1 VLAKPSQD
9 FSLTML
15 KLSERKKRAEFVM
28 SWLNEKY
35 PDPKA
40 PLDHEDAFTFLVAV
54 ALSAQTTDARVN
66 LVTPALFRE
75 ANTPEKM
82 AALGANRILHHIKTC
97 GLAPTKARNLEKM
110 SKIICEKFE
119 GRVPG
124 NFEDLESLPGVGHK
138 TASVVMSHIFHVPAF
153 PVDTHVFRI
162 AKRWKLSQGLNVEE
176 TEKNLKELFPR
187 DFWSKTSL
195 QIIFYG
201 REYCSARGCDG
212 HLCPICSHFNGKQEP
227 RAKSRRPKQKNSPR
241 KSKSLAK

>member
-1 VLAKPSQD
+1 
-9 FSLTML
+9 ML
-15 KLSERKKRAEFVM
+15 KLSDRKKRAQFVM
-28 SWLNEKY
+28 DWLNEKY

-82 AALGANRILHHIKTC
+82 AALGASRILHHIKTC

-110 SKIICEKFE
+110 SKILCEKFE
-119 GRVPG
+119 GRVPD

-138 TASVVMSHIFHVPAF
+138 TASVVMSQIFNVPAF

-162 AKRWKLSQGLNVEE
+162 AKRWKLSRGLSVEE
-176 TEKNLKELFPR
+176 TEKNLKTLFPM
-187 DFWSKTSL
+187 DSWSKTSL

-212 HLCPICSHFNGKQEP
+212 HSCPICSKINGKQEP
-227 RAKSRRPKQKNSPR
+227 QAKSRQLKKTNSPR
-241 KSKSLAK
+241 KAKIPSK